1 MSHQGV
7 HDHEIPSK
15 KDDPLLI
22 ILTVLFIMFIVVS
35 IGTIGYRIFG
45 KIAWIDAFHNGALVF
60 TATSVIAPVNTYNGK
75 IFSAFYNLFSAIFV
89 LVILGIIFRK
99 GLDAFAGEEIKE
111 LEDLDSKNLCNCC
124 SNSVGS
130 SCIESTSESSTNIF
144 DMLE

>member
-22 ILTVLFIMFIVVS
+22 ILIVLFIMFIVVT

-60 TATSVIAPVNTYNGK
+60 TATSVITPVYTYEGK
-75 IFSAFYNLFSAIFV
+75 IFSSFYNLFSAIFV

-99 GLDAFAGEEIKE
+99 GLDAFAGEDIKE
-111 LEDLDSKNLCNCC
+111 LESKNKNKK
-124 SNSVGS
+124 
-130 SCIESTSESSTNIF
+130 
-144 DMLE
+144 